1 MGAQPI
7 SSKTGYA
14 NFVHLRVRSIY
25 SLLEGAVRPKEL
37 AKLARE
43 MRMPAVAV
51 TDTNNLFGTY
61 EISDTLAKKGVE
73 AIVGVTV
80 AVDLEADAAP
90 QTHTQMPRAY
100 PSVALLVKDD
110 QGYVQLSK
118 LLSSAYL
125 DVGAGELPHASA
137 EHLAAYA
144 QGLILLTG
152 GPNGPVNRLL
162 ADGQPQAAELLL
174 DRLMNLF
181 GDRLYV
187 ELQRHGLPNEAAVEE
202 KLIDLAYAKGPP
214 LFATNDVHFGSED
227 MYEAQDALLCISDGT
242 FLDFEDRRR
251 LTPEH
256 RFKSAQEMTALFAD
270 LPEAIENTI
279 EIARRCAFRPKKRN
293 PILPQFIPE
302 SGLSPADELRAQA
315 EAGLKRGRADH
326 GLFGEGKTYWDHL
339 EFALGV
345 FIRMHFPGYFL
356 IVSDFLQTTRPHA
369 TPLAVPLSGP

>member
-1 MGAQPI
+1 MGAEPVP
-7 SSKTGYA
+7 SKTGHA

-25 SLLEGAVRPKEL
+25 SLLDGAVRPKEL
-37 AKLARE
+37 AKLARQ

-51 TDTNNLFGTY
+51 TDSNNLFGTY
-61 EISDTLAKKGVE
+61 EISDTLVQSGVQP
-73 AIVGVTV
+73 IVGVTLS
-80 AVDLEADAAP
+80 VDLEAGASPSP
-90 QTHTQMPRAY
+90 QNHVQAPRAH

-110 QGYVQLSK
+110 QGYIQLSK

-125 DVGAGELPHASA
+125 EVGPGELPHASA

-174 DRLMNLF
+174 DRLTNMF
-181 GDRLYV
+181 GNRLYV

-202 KLIDLAYAKGPP
+202 KLIDLAYAKDLP
-214 LFATNDVHFGSED
+214 LVATNDVHFGPEE
-227 MYEAQDALLCISDGT
+227 MYEAHDALLCISDGT
-242 FLDFEDRRR
+242 FLDVEDRRR

-256 RFKSAQEMTALFAD
+256 RFKSAEEMMALFAD

-302 SGLSPADELRAQA
+302 SGLSPADESRAQA
-315 EAGLKRGRADH
+315 EAALKRRLADH
-326 GLFGEGKTYWDHL
+326 GLF
-339 EFALGV
+339 
-345 FIRMHFPGYFL
+345 
-356 IVSDFLQTTRPHA
+356 
-369 TPLAVPLSGP
+369 